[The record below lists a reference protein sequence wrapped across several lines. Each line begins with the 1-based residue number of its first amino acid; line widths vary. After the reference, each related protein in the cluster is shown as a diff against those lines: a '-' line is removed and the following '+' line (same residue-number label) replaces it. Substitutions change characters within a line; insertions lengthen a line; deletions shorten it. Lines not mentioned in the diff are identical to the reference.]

1 VASQPT
7 RDPDLTECQHLTE
20 TIWTCSVFL
29 EEDWSQLIVVVDD
42 LQGQQPLKKSK
53 MGISP
58 FPYIKKEYELNPLL
72 S

>member
-42 LQGQQPLKKSK
+42 LQGQQP
-53 MGISP
+53 